1 MATDLSTKPNRAYAL
16 DALRGFAILTMVL
29 SGAIPFGS
37 LPPWMYHAQVPPPD
51 HIFNPKIAGI
61 SWVDL
66 VFPFFLFSMGAAI
79 PLALS
84 RRVLEGFSKWR
95 LSLAILYRGLL
106 LGLFAVYIQQV
117 HPYSISHSPTKL
129 TWLIG
134 LTGFLLLFPILTRLP
149 KQWNIFIRFS
159 IRTLGILGAILLLA
173 FVRYPDGTGFSWHR
187 SDIIIIILTNV
198 AVFGSFIWLITPKN
212 QLARLSFLGL
222 LIAFRLSHDLGG
234 WVQWVWDYSPK
245 WLNWVYHFGCLQYLF
260 IVIPGTIVG
269 DLIYQWMKSP
279 NGRKNGK
286 TEELKNDRTEPTLNA
301 ESTQWSIGRYF
312 DIVLLMIGFNLLL
325 LIGLFSRMIWQT
337 TLISGLFIIL
347 GLILIRSPNTA
358 TEKLIRQL
366 FPWGVYWLILGL
378 IFELYEGGIKKDPN
392 TLSYFFDTSGLAIFL
407 LIAFIVIID
416 VWKRKWF
423 NLLVYNGQNPM
434 IAYCS
439 NGNFLMPIFFL
450 INFIPVLDAVEN
462 FFRKL
467 IAPSPWIGFCRGFL
481 VTLLVAYIVSLF
493 SKKKIFWRT

>member
-1 MATDLSTKPNRAYAL
+1 MTPDQPTKPNRAYAL

-37 LPPWMYHAQVPPPD
+37 LPAWMYHAQVPPPD
-51 HIFNPKIAGI
+51 HVFNPKIAGI

-84 RRVLEGFSKWR
+84 RRVIEGFSKWR
-95 LSLAILYRGLL
+95 LSWAILYRGLM
-106 LGLFAVYIQQV
+106 LGLFAVYIEQI
-117 HPYSISHSPTKL
+117 HPSVISRHPTKM
-129 TWLIG
+129 TWLMGLIG
-134 LTGFLLLFPILTRLP
+134 FALLFLILTRLP
-149 KQWNIFIRFS
+149 KQWNIFVRFAIRAF
-159 IRTLGILGAILLLA
+159 GILSAILLLT
-173 FVRYPDGTGFSWHR
+173 FIKYPDGTGFSWHR

-212 QLARLSFLGL
+212 HLCRLAFLGPL
-222 LIAFRLSHDLGG
+222 LAFRLSHDLGG
-234 WVQWVWDYSPK
+234 WVQWVWNYSPK
-245 WLNWVYHFGCLQYLF
+245 FLNWVYHFGCLQYLY
-260 IVIPGTIVG
+260 IVIPGTIIG
-269 DLIYQWMKSP
+269 DMIYHWMKSP
-279 NGRKNGK
+279 KQ
-286 TEELKNDRTEPTLNA
+286 PTP
-301 ESTQWSIGRYF
+301 EQTQWSSGRYF
-312 DIVLLMIGFNLLL
+312 DIVLLTVGFNLLL
-325 LIGLFSRMIWQT
+325 LIGLFNRIIWQT
-337 TLISGLFIIL
+337 TLASGIFILL
-347 GLILIRSPNTA
+347 GLILIRSPNTS

-366 FPWGVYWLILGL
+366 FPWGAYWLILGL

-392 TLSYFFDTSGLAIFL
+392 TLSYFFDTTGLAIFL

-416 VWKRKWF
+416 IWNKKWF

-439 NGNFLMPIFFL
+439 NGNFIMPLFFL
-450 INFIPVLDAVEN
+450 FNLIPVLDAIEN
-462 FFRKL
+462 FFRNL

-481 VTLLVAYIVSLF
+481 VTLLVAYVVSIF

>member
-1 MATDLSTKPNRAYAL
+1 MDNGLSKKPNRAFAL

-29 SGAIPFGS
+29 SGAIPFGT
-37 LPPWMYHAQVPPPD
+37 LPPWMYHAQVPPPE
-51 HIFNPKIAGI
+51 HIFNSQIAGI

-84 RRVLEGFSKWR
+84 RRVLDGFSKWR
-95 LSLAILYRGLL
+95 LSLAILYRGLV
-106 LGLFAVYIQQV
+106 LGLFAVYIQHI
-117 HPYSISHSPTKL
+117 HPHSISNSPTKL
-129 TWLIG
+129 TWLFG
-134 LTGFLLLFPILTRLP
+134 LIGFLLLFPILTRLP
-149 KQWNIFIRFS
+149 KEWNLLVRFS
-159 IRTLGILGAILLLA
+159 IRTIGLLGAILLLA
-173 FVRYPDGTGFSWHR
+173 FIRFSDGTGFSWHR

-212 QLARLSFLGL
+212 HLARLAFLGPL
-222 LIAFRLSHDLGG
+222 LAFRLSHDLGG
-234 WVQWVWDYSPK
+234 WMHWVWAYSPK

-269 DLIYQWMKSP
+269 DMIYQWMKSP
-279 NGRKNGK
+279 NQSPN
-286 TEELKNDRTEPTLNA
+286 TESA
-301 ESTQWSIGRYF
+301 QWSVGRYI
-312 DIVLLMIGFNLLL
+312 DLVLLTVGFNLLL
-325 LIGLFSRMIWQT
+325 LIGLFSRMVWQT
-337 TLISGLFIIL
+337 SLISGLFILL
-347 GLILIRSPNTA
+347 GLILIRLPNTT
-358 TEKLIRQL
+358 TEKLIKQL
-366 FPWGVYWLILGL
+366 FFWGAYWLILGL
-378 IFELYEGGIKKDPN
+378 LFELYEGGIKKDPN

-407 LIAFIVIID
+407 LIAFIIIID
-416 VWKRKWF
+416 VWRKKWF

-450 INFIPVLDAVEN
+450 TNFIPVLDAIEN
-462 FFRKL
+462 FFKRI

-481 VTLLVAYIVSLF
+481 ITLLVAYIVSIF